1 MIDAAGTLVLLF
13 LGAAAVL
20 WAGLLCRVWVEAAC
34 ATHLPRTPRE
44 GDDQDLPLVSLLLPA
59 RNEAARM
66 LADCVRSL
74 LAQDY
79 PHCEVVAI
87 DDRSTDTTGDLLREL
102 AGEWNGRMTVLS
114 GTPTPA
120 GWVGKQ
126 HALMQAA
133 RAARGEWLLMVD
145 ADACYAPSVVR
156 DAVCHARALHL
167 DALSLLPRVGKG
179 DFWVSIM
186 FPVGL
191 WAILVA
197 APPRRVNRPG
207 TATGLA
213 WGGFFLC
220 RRAVFD
226 TVGGYKAVCAE
237 TSEDTKLA
245 ALLKRGGYRL
255 RVEFATDHL
264 YTPMY
269 PTFGDLWRGALK
281 NVYCGPVATPLVAT
295 ALALVGVVPAASVPL
310 ACFRHAWT
318 LALLG
323 GASWLLSACALVPIY
338 RMHRIA
344 PWRAVFGP
352 LGAALCVAQMFWAT
366 WLIAITG
373 RGIEW
378 RGRRLRVSPAVQAR
392 PSDTSTSCREPAER

>member
-1 MIDAAGTLVLLF
+1 MNVGAFPLF
-13 LGAAAVL
+13 LFFPAAVAVL
-20 WAGLLCRVWVEAAC
+20 WAGLACRVWVEAAR
-34 ATHLPRTPRE
+34 APHLPLAPPE
-44 GDDQDLPLVSLLLPA
+44 SGQDLPLVSLLLPA
-59 RNEAARM
+59 RNEADRM
-66 LADCVRSL
+66 LAACVRSL

-79 PHCEVVAI
+79 PRCEIIAV
-87 DDRSTDTTGDLLREL
+87 DDRSTDGTGDLLRAL
-102 AGEWNGRMTVLS
+102 AGECNGRMTVLS
-114 GTPTPA
+114 GVPPPD

-133 RAARGEWLLMVD
+133 RSARGEWLLAVD
-145 ADACYAPSVVR
+145 ADALYEPTVVR
-156 DAVCHARALHL
+156 DAVCRARALRL
-167 DALSLLPRVGKG
+167 DALSLLPRVGAG
-179 DFWVSIM
+179 DFWVSVM
-186 FPVGL
+186 FPVGV
-191 WAILVA
+191 WALLVA

-207 TATGLA
+207 TMTGLA
-213 WGGFFLC
+213 WGGFFLWH
-220 RRAVFD
+220 RAAFD
-226 TVGGYKAVCAE
+226 AVGGYASVRGE

-245 ALLKRGGYRL
+245 AYLKRRGFRL
-255 RVEFATDHL
+255 RVELAMDRL

-295 ALALVGVVPAASVPL
+295 GLALLGVLPAAVVPI
-310 ACFRHAWT
+310 ACLRHAWA

-323 GASWLLSACALVPIY
+323 GASWLLSACALVPVY

-378 RGRRLRVSPAVQAR
+378 RGRRLRVSPAAPGR
-392 PSDTSTSCREPAER
+392 PSDAPAPCREPAES

>member
-1 MIDAAGTLVLLF
+1 MNGLASALCLFFLAAV
-13 LGAAAVL
+13 AVL
-20 WAGLLCRVWVEAAC
+20 WAGLLCRVWGEAAR
-34 ATHLPRTPRE
+34 ATHLPPASGE
-44 GDDQDLPLVSLLLPA
+44 DGQDLPLVSLLLPA
-59 RNEAARM
+59 RNEADRM
-66 LADCVRSL
+66 LTACVRSL

-79 PHCEVVAI
+79 PRCEIVAV
-87 DDRSTDTTGDLLREL
+87 DDRSADGTGDLLRAL
-102 AGEWNGRMTVLS
+102 AAECHGRMMVIP
-114 GTPTPA
+114 GVPTPA

-133 RAARGEWLLMVD
+133 QAAHGEWLLTVD
-145 ADACYAPSVVR
+145 ADALYEPSVVR
-156 DAVCHARALHL
+156 DAVCHARALGL
-167 DALSLLPRVGKG
+167 DALSLLPRVGAG

-220 RRAVFD
+220 RRAAFEA
-226 TVGGYKAVCAE
+226 VGGYMPVRAE

-245 ALLKRGGYRL
+245 AYLKRCGYCL
-255 RVEFATDHL
+255 RVEFALDRL

-281 NVYCGPVATPLVAT
+281 NVYCGPVATPLVAFG
-295 ALALVGVVPAASVPL
+295 LALVGVVPASVVPF
-310 ACFRHAWT
+310 ACFRHAWL
-318 LALLG
+318 LAGLG

-366 WLIAITG
+366 WLIAVTG

-378 RGRRLRVSPAVQAR
+378 RGRRLRVSPAVQGR
-392 PSDTSTSCREPAER
+392 PSDTSTSRRKPAER